1 MNFTQILA
9 TQLPWTLA
17 LFGLAVGVFSIPLLP
32 ALVEMLRKRPYVLNI
47 DRQDDGSS
55 AYAAKKSMLDAG
67 EAVVTGDMHI
77 QPGRDMGTTHC
88 TGYLF
93 VAHHAS
99 VSAAQ
104 AQHIFLQA
112 GSTVREVAAAVQ
124 TLTVQPDCQ
133 FAWLDA
139 QTVCFIAAGAQEAAG
154 RRKIDDD
161 LPLSALQQSGTKEKF
176 VRIEGSWQPAP
187 RTQVRG
193 DCVVT
198 QDVYLA
204 RECQIFGNIKA
215 YGNVKL
221 GAYSCVHGSV
231 FADGS
236 IEISPSARVFGVVS
250 SAHSVVLHQ
259 GSVVGHIDQLSSVS
273 APHIVAHAGALVHGS
288 VRASTLG
295 QSKV

>member
-1 MNFTQILA
+1 MNFSQIFS
-9 TQLPWTLA
+9 TQLPWALA
-17 LFGLAVGVFSIPLLP
+17 LFVVALSVFSIPLLP
-32 ALVEMLRKRPYVLNI
+32 ALVEMLRKRPYVLAI

-67 EAVVTGDMHI
+67 ETVVTGDMHV
-77 QPGRDMGTTHC
+77 QPGRDIGTTHC

-99 VSAAQ
+99 VSTAQ
-104 AQHIFLQA
+104 AQHIFLQTGA
-112 GSTVREVAAAVQ
+112 TVRAVAAAVQ

-139 QTVCFIAAGAQEAAG
+139 QSVCFIAAGGQEAAG
-154 RRKIDDD
+154 RRKMDDD
-161 LPLSALQQSGTKEKF
+161 LPLPALQQGGSKEKF
-176 VRIEGSWQPAP
+176 VRIQGSWQPAP
-187 RTQVRG
+187 KTQVRG

-198 QDVYLA
+198 EDVYLA
-204 RECQIFGNIKA
+204 RECQVLGSIKA

-236 IEISPSARVFGVVS
+236 IEMAPSARVFGVVS

-273 APHIVAHAGALVHGS
+273 APHIVAHAGAMVHGS
-288 VRASTLG
+288 VRAGTHG
-295 QSKV
+295 QSKA